1 MEEHLNRK
9 GIGNQTQRIA
19 ERVLLLREYLYANAS
34 RTKAVRIEDMKQYL
48 NDKGDNCGIKPIYR
62 ALAILTS
69 DFDMKLEYS
78 EKAKPKG
85 WLLKNPPLVLQDVR
99 LIVDSIQA
107 SKFITQE
114 KAKYLTKKV
123 CELVGAEGKESL
135 NRPAYVYER
144 IKSMNDAVVKDVDRI
159 YQAILTDQQISFKY
173 FHRMPDS
180 RKPKEYSNSGKP
192 IVVSPY
198 ALCWSNGYLYLYA
211 FNGIKFAYYRIDRM
225 DAISKPLPFPREG
238 GEQYSEKDITAKK
251 TKVFNMYPGT
261 EEEVKIRFQN
271 RAADVVVDE
280 FGEQVNMMYVDA
292 SHFAIRVRVALSP
305 TFYAWVASL
314 GKRAKIM
321 EPPTAIEGM
330 KKFLQDAS
338 CMYEDDGKK

>member
-1 MEEHLNRK
+1 MGEDADKKKGNRP
-9 GIGNQTQRIA
+9 QRIA
-19 ERVLLLREYLYANAS
+19 ERIVLLRKYLYAHAS
-34 RTKAVRIEDMKQYL
+34 RTHAVRIKDMKQYL

-159 YQAILTDQQISFKY
+159 YQAIHTNQQISFKY

-180 RKPKEYSNSGKP
+180 RKPKDYTNDGKP
-192 IVVSPY
+192 NAVSPY
-198 ALCWSNGYLYLYA
+198 ALCWSNGNLYLYA
-211 FNGIKFAYYRIDRM
+211 FNGKKFAYYRIDRM
-225 DAISKPLPFPREG
+225 EAISKPLPLPREG
-238 GEQYSEKDITAKK
+238 EAE
-251 TKVFNMYPGT
+251 
-261 EEEVKIRFQN
+261 
-271 RAADVVVDE
+271 
-280 FGEQVNMMYVDA
+280 
-292 SHFAIRVRVALSP
+292 
-305 TFYAWVASL
+305 
-314 GKRAKIM
+314 
-321 EPPTAIEGM
+321 
-330 KKFLQDAS
+330 
-338 CMYEDDGKK
+338 